1 MVKYNSRKQTRNT
14 DSRSSRVMKI
24 DRDKLAKIG
33 DDDLERR
40 FRTVKNL
47 VVSSK
52 FSSKKRREL
61 EVELC
66 YLHREREIRG
76 ARRAAHQQW
85 LKSSAYKRR
94 RA

>member
-1 MVKYNSRKQTRNT
+1 MVKYNYNKQTKNT
-14 DSRSSRVMKI
+14 NSRGNRVMKI

-47 VVSSK
+47 VVSSR
-52 FSSKKRREL
+52 FSSKKRTEL

-66 YLHREREIRG
+66 YLHREREIRV

-85 LKSSAYKRR
+85 LKSSASKRR

>member
-1 MVKYNSRKQTRNT
+1 
-14 DSRSSRVMKI
+14 MKI
-24 DRDKLAKIG
+24 DKDKLAKIG

-52 FSSKKRREL
+52 FSSNKRTEL

-66 YLHREREIRG
+66 YLHRERDVRV

-85 LKSSAYKRR
+85 LKSSANKRR